1 MPGRQQR
8 GSDAYDRYTRFSEA
22 PMTVLAF
29 LMIPVL
35 LVPLI
40 RPVHG
45 AVAVSFDLADDV
57 IWALFGFDYG
67 TKLWLAPDRF
77 RFVRTHLVDLAV
89 VALPF
94 LRPLRALRALR
105 GLGELRML
113 RLLQASRLV
122 AFLGTGI
129 GHARAIIQRKG
140 LHYVAVVVIAIMF
153 ASAGLEVAFE
163 SHAKGSNIHS
173 YGDALWWA
181 LVTVTSVGYGDRYPV
196 TASGR
201 AVAVVLMIT
210 GIALF
215 GVVTASIASY
225 FVEQDQDRRMEE
237 RVDEILTV
245 LHRLEAR
252 LDASERL
259 SLASSEHQAPA
270 ASERQG
276 LASSERQGLAS
287 SERQGLASSEHQ
299 APTMPERHIPA
310 AAAEPAPGSSP
321 KLAPRSSPE
330 SAPRLSPSPV
340 PVPEAAPASQPLQ
353 MGD

>member
-1 MPGRQQR
+1 MPGRQRR

-35 LVPLI
+35 LIPLI

-45 AVAVSFDLADDV
+45 DVAVSFDTADYV

-67 TKLWLAPDRF
+67 AKLWLAPDRT

-105 GLGELRML
+105 ALGQLRML

-153 ASAGLEVAFE
+153 ASAGLEVAVE
-163 SHAKGSNIHS
+163 AHAKGSNIHS

-181 LVTVTSVGYGDRYPV
+181 LVTVTSVGYGDKYSV
-196 TASGR
+196 TAAGR

-252 LDASERL
+252 FEASERH
-259 SLASSEHQAPA
+259 SPSTAEQYRPSTAERQTPA
-270 ASERQG
+270 ASE
-276 LASSERQGLAS
+276 
-287 SERQGLASSEHQ
+287 
-299 APTMPERHIPA
+299 
-310 AAAEPAPGSSP
+310 
-321 KLAPRSSPE
+321 
-330 SAPRLSPSPV
+330 PV
-340 PVPEAAPASQPLQ
+340 PVPPAAALAPRHASEPVPVPPEPVPVPPALAPAPAPRHAPEPASERAPTSQPLH
-353 MGD
+353 MPVPSLPALGEDHRC

>member
-1 MPGRQQR
+1 MPGRQRR

-35 LVPLI
+35 LIPLI

-45 AVAVSFDLADDV
+45 DLAVSFDTADYV

-67 TKLWLAPDRF
+67 AKLWLAPDRT

-105 GLGELRML
+105 ALGQLRML

-163 SHAKGSNIHS
+163 AHAKGSNIHS
-173 YGDALWWA
+173 YGDALRWA
-181 LVTVTSVGYGDRYPV
+181 LVTVTSVGYGDKYPV

-252 LDASERL
+252 LEASERHGP
-259 SLASSEHQAPA
+259 SAAEQYRPSTAERQTPA
-270 ASERQG
+270 ASE
-276 LASSERQGLAS
+276 
-287 SERQGLASSEHQ
+287 
-299 APTMPERHIPA
+299 
-310 AAAEPAPGSSP
+310 PAPRSS
-321 KLAPRSSPE
+321 LAPGPRSSPE
-330 SAPRLSPSPV
+330 PARASSPGPVPRSAPGAVAEP
-340 PVPEAAPASQPLQ
+340 APASQSLHLQ
-353 MGD
+353 D